1 MIIRGNT
8 YIYILKKDVICM
20 CDGEKNPRQKK
31 GDEEM
36 TMMKEKMSGKQ
47 EETISRQALREK
59 LIQETMKENRPA
71 LKRLS
76 RT

>member
-1 MIIRGNT
+1 
-8 YIYILKKDVICM
+8 M